1 MFLAEFCIYNL
12 DQTSSTRPK
21 DIDSEH
27 VLFMLIE
34 LDRFQLITECC
45 IQNHSKII
53 FITWYNKKSWQAN
66 WVPFK
71 KTSIKCSFA

>member
-53 FITWYNKKSWQAN
+53 FIT
-66 WVPFK
+66 
-71 KTSIKCSFA
+71 